1 MYTYVYNYR
10 WLKSRPTE
18 IQSKLALGVRALQSS
33 VRRPAPQHSPQLT
46 AAPKTLTNPSPSRVD
61 FARV

>member
-18 IQSKLALGVRALQSS
+18 IQSKSAPGERALQSS
-33 VRRPAPQHSPQLT
+33 ARRPAPQHSPLR
-46 AAPKTLTNPSPSRVD
+46 PKTLTNPSPSRVD
-61 FARV
+61 FARA